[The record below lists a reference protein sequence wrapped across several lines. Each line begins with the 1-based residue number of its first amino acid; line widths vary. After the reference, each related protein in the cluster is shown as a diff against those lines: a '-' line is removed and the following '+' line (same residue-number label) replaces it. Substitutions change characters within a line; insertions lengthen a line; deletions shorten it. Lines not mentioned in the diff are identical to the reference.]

1 MEKDLISNL
10 FPLGPAFLGKRT
22 RQNMIKRAFK
32 TVCTRS
38 IFFLLLLFSGNIYS
52 QTSGNKVSDQVMTV
66 ATRFISQH
74 AENKNYSVLYEEE
87 ISLSD
92 NHQVYLVH
100 LSPVGFLLISDTVTN
115 QVLAFS
121 FKNDFAKILSKQKI
135 VGKFLEGA
143 LQGGKVKHFKQN
155 LTECLWGP
163 FVQTLW
169 GQVNCYDQNNN
180 LINVTNYYTP
190 HHYAA
195 GCVAIAMGQV
205 MRYYKW
211 PRVGT
216 GSYTY
221 SDTYGGSKGTYS
233 ADFSQA
239 YYQWGQMLNRYK
251 YRRST
256 DEERKAVGQLVFD
269 VAVALSTDF
278 EHNGSTSNVNRI
290 PAAGGRFFRYSAVE
304 RKPSSK
310 IFWQLMDTNMVYG
323 IPVVLAVKTSNGAG
337 HAVVCDGLKIDDNG
351 NYYYH
356 LNMGWWGSSN
366 GWYLI
371 RGQWNAGG
379 YTSIT
384 DGVFYLLPIPQLVD
398 PDVKEGQKKVNI
410 TWYYPDKAAVQA
422 FELQEKTGDN
432 GNWVSISDSIQDT
445 VFQVDVKAGEKQY
458 FRLRAKVAGRWPYD
472 EWSNEVILNYD
483 TLSGVER
490 LKDDDLRLFPNP
502 SSKKIFVQCGRFLP
516 EHLQVFNLL
525 GKKVLQKENLPQA
538 KQFVLNIESLQQG
551 CYILKLIN
559 QNNDVKIIKFVKR

>member
-1 MEKDLISNL
+1 
-10 FPLGPAFLGKRT
+10 
-22 RQNMIKRAFK
+22 MIKRAIK
-32 TVCTRS
+32 TVYTTS
-38 IFFLLLLFSGNIYS
+38 IFFLLLLISGNVYS
-52 QTSGNKVSDQVMTV
+52 QISGNKIPYRVMTV
-66 ATRFISQH
+66 ATRFVSQH
-74 AENKNYSVLYEEE
+74 AEKKNYSVLYGEKVPF
-87 ISLSD
+87 S
-92 NHQVYLVH
+92 NTRKVYLVH
-100 LSPVGFLLISDTVTN
+100 LNPVGFLLISDSATN
-115 QVLAFS
+115 RVLAFS
-121 FKNDFAKILSKQKI
+121 FQNNFAETLSKQKI
-135 VGKFLEGA
+135 IGKLLEGGF
-143 LQGGKVKHFKQN
+143 QERETKHFKKN
-155 LTECLWGP
+155 LTERLWGP

-211 PRVGT
+211 PRIGT

-221 SDTYGGSKGTYS
+221 SDTYGSSKGTYS
-233 ADFSQA
+233 ADFGQTF
-239 YYQWGQMLNRYK
+239 YQWRQMLNRYK

-256 DEERKAVGQLVFD
+256 DEERQAVGRLVFD
-269 VAVALSTDF
+269 VAVALRTDF

-290 PAAGGRFFRYSAVE
+290 PDAGKHFFRYSAVE

-351 NYYYH
+351 DYYYH

-410 TWYYPDKAAVQA
+410 TWYYSDKVAVQA

-432 GNWVSISDSIQDT
+432 GNWVSISNSIQDT
-445 VFQVDVKAGEKQY
+445 VFQIDVKAGMKQY

-472 EWSNEVILNYD
+472 EWSNEVTLNYD
-483 TLSGVER
+483 TLSGVEM
-490 LKDDDLRLFPNP
+490 LKDDDLRLYPNP

-525 GKKVLQKENLPQA
+525 GKKVLHKENLSPA
-538 KQFVLNIESLQQG
+538 KQFSLNIESLQRG
-551 CYILKLIN
+551 CYFLKLIN
-559 QNNDVKIIKFVKR
+559 QNNEVKIIKFIKQ

>member
-1 MEKDLISNL
+1 
-10 FPLGPAFLGKRT
+10 
-22 RQNMIKRAFK
+22 MIKRAIK
-32 TVCTRS
+32 TVYTTS
-38 IFFLLLLFSGNIYS
+38 IFFLLLLISGNVYS
-52 QTSGNKVSDQVMTV
+52 QISGNKIPYRVMTV
-66 ATRFISQH
+66 ATRFVSQH
-74 AENKNYSVLYEEE
+74 AEKKNYSVLYGEKVPF
-87 ISLSD
+87 S
-92 NHQVYLVH
+92 NTRKVYLVH
-100 LSPVGFLLISDTVTN
+100 LNPVGFLLISDSATN
-115 QVLAFS
+115 RVLAFS
-121 FKNDFAKILSKQKI
+121 FQNNFAETLSKQKI
-135 VGKFLEGA
+135 IGKLLEGSF
-143 LQGGKVKHFKQN
+143 QERETKHFKKN
-155 LTECLWGP
+155 LTERLWGP

-211 PRVGT
+211 PRIGT

-221 SDTYGGSKGTYS
+221 SDTYGSSKGTYS
-233 ADFSQA
+233 ADFGQTF
-239 YYQWGQMLNRYK
+239 YQWRQMLNRYK

-256 DEERKAVGQLVFD
+256 DEERQAVGRLVFD
-269 VAVALSTDF
+269 VAVALRTDF

-290 PAAGGRFFRYSAVE
+290 PDAGKHFFRYSAVE

-351 NYYYH
+351 DYYYH

-410 TWYYPDKAAVQA
+410 TWYYSDKVAVQA

-432 GNWVSISDSIQDT
+432 GNWVSISNSIQDT
-445 VFQVDVKAGEKQY
+445 VFQIDVKAGMKQY

-472 EWSNEVILNYD
+472 EWSNEVTLNYD
-483 TLSGVER
+483 TLSGVEM
-490 LKDDDLRLFPNP
+490 LKDDDLRLYPNP

-525 GKKVLQKENLPQA
+525 GKKVLHKENLSPA
-538 KQFVLNIESLQQG
+538 KQFSLNIESLQRG
-551 CYILKLIN
+551 CYFLKLIN
-559 QNNDVKIIKFVKR
+559 QNNEVKIIKFIKQ

>member
-1 MEKDLISNL
+1 
-10 FPLGPAFLGKRT
+10 
-22 RQNMIKRAFK
+22 MIKRAIK
-32 TVCTRS
+32 TVYTTS
-38 IFFLLLLFSGNIYS
+38 IFFLLLLISGNVYS
-52 QTSGNKVSDQVMTV
+52 QISGNKIPYRVMTV
-66 ATRFISQH
+66 ATRFVSQH
-74 AENKNYSVLYEEE
+74 AEKKNYSVLYGEKVPF
-87 ISLSD
+87 S
-92 NHQVYLVH
+92 NTRKVYLVH
-100 LSPVGFLLISDTVTN
+100 LNPVGFLLISDSATN
-115 QVLAFS
+115 RVLAFS
-121 FKNDFAKILSKQKI
+121 FQNNFAETLSKQKI
-135 VGKFLEGA
+135 IGKLLEGSF
-143 LQGGKVKHFKQN
+143 QERETKHFKKN
-155 LTECLWGP
+155 LTERLWGP

-211 PRVGT
+211 PRIGT

-221 SDTYGGSKGTYS
+221 SDTYGSSKGTYS
-233 ADFSQA
+233 ADFGQTF
-239 YYQWGQMLNRYK
+239 YQWRQMLNRYK

-256 DEERKAVGQLVFD
+256 DEERQAVGRLVFD
-269 VAVALSTDF
+269 VAVALRTDF

-290 PAAGGRFFRYSAVE
+290 PDAGKHFFRYSAVE

-351 NYYYH
+351 DYYYH

-398 PDVKEGQKKVNI
+398 PDVQERQTKVNI
-410 TWYYPDKAAVQA
+410 TWYYSDKVAVQA

-432 GNWVSISDSIQDT
+432 GNWVSISNSIQDT
-445 VFQVDVKAGEKQY
+445 VFQIDVKAGMKQY

-472 EWSNEVILNYD
+472 EWSNEVTLNYD
-483 TLSGVER
+483 TLSGVEM
-490 LKDDDLRLFPNP
+490 LKDDDLRLYPNP

-525 GKKVLQKENLPQA
+525 GKKVLHKENLSPA
-538 KQFVLNIESLQQG
+538 KQFSLNIESLQRG
-551 CYILKLIN
+551 CYFLKLIN
-559 QNNDVKIIKFVKR
+559 QNNEVKIIKFIKQ